1 MYILYYKNG
10 YVSILVSYYTGGRI
24 KISKI
29 ILEEGGNMA
38 KTERKAIDKVFILLG
53 AAATVV
59 LLVAGALSF
68 YGYNFATS
76 QVRSELRA
84 QKIYFPEKGSPALDP
99 AVYPD
104 LQQYAGQ
111 MVDDGPKAKAYA
123 NGYIG
128 RHLDKIAGGK
138 TYSEVS
144 ALSMKDPENQQLQ
157 KQKASL
163 FQGETLRGILLGT
176 GYSYWTFGMIAL
188 YASIAAFVGAAV
200 MAILVVLGLRHLNK
214 IK

>member
-1 MYILYYKNG
+1 
-10 YVSILVSYYTGGRI
+10 
-24 KISKI
+24 
-29 ILEEGGNMA
+29 MA
-38 KTERKAIDKVFILLG
+38 STERKAIDKVFILLG
-53 AAATVV
+53 VMATIA
-59 LLVAGALSF
+59 LLGASALGW

-76 QVRSELRA
+76 QVRTELTA

-99 AVYPD
+99 ETYPD

-111 MVDDGPKAKAYA
+111 LVDDGPKAKAYA

-144 ALSMKDPENQQLQ
+144 ALAMKDPSNQELQ

-163 FQGETLRGILLGT
+163 FQGETLRGLLLGD
-176 GYSYWTFGMIAL
+176 GYAYWTFGMMAL
-188 YASIAAFVGAAV
+188 YASIAALAGAIV
-200 MAILVVLGLRHLNK
+200 MAILVLLGLRHLK
-214 IK
+214 RLK